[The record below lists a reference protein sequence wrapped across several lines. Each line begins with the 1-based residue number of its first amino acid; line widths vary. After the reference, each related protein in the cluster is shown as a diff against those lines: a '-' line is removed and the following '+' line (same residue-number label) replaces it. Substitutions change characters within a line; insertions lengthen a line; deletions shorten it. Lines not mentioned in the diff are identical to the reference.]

1 MKDML
6 NIMKQ
11 AKAMQEKM
19 AGLQE
24 EMAEMAVTGQSGGGV
39 VSVTLTGKGE
49 MTGLS
54 IDRSLLKEDEGDIV
68 EDLVVAAYTDAKT
81 KLDAAL
87 QEKTQAMTSGLGLPA
102 GMKLPF

>member
-1 MKDML
+1 MKDMM

-11 AKAMQEKM
+11 AKAMQDKM

-24 EMAEMAVTGQSGGGV
+24 EMAEMTVSGQSGGGV
-39 VSVTLTGKGE
+39 VTVTLTGKGD
-49 MTGLS
+49 MTSLS

-68 EDLVVAAYTDAKT
+68 EDLVIAAHADAKT
-81 KLDAAL
+81 KLEAAI
-87 QEKTQAMTSGLGLPA
+87 QEKTQAMTAGLGLPP